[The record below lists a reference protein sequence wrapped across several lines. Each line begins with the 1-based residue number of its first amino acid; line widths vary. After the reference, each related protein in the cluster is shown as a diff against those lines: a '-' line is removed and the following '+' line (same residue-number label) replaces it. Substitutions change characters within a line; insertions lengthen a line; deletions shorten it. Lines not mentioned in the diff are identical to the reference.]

1 MSLLNF
7 NNSEQGRSGEKKT
20 LSIILGIGALIGA
33 IALGST
39 LAASINLNSGTPV
52 EFGQG
57 VAQATACDDSVVVT
71 PQSTFFNS
79 EEDAGFIFSSFSV
92 TDVSSACDGKVFTI
106 KAYKNGQNGPL
117 DLYTTEGVA
126 EPFSEVQ
133 VLDTAGSF
141 TLIGAG
147 LLSDDIQ
154 DISTGFNVNLS
165 TGHAPVSTAIASAQD
180 VDRITIE
187 SRDVTGAEAPVVYLV
202 GDIGP
207 GGGVIY
213 YVDNTNGFSC
223 GSDFTSQCHYLEVA
237 PNGWNGGAEP
247 SRSWAV
253 LANWQNHIS
262 GIADDGGP
270 YNNALGIGLGFKNS
284 IEIVTQGNDVT
295 SAAGLARSYEGGSK
309 HDWYLPSTAEL
320 NLLCQWNRGVTPSV
334 SNRCSGGTLNS
345 AFFGADTS
353 GFIEDVYW
361 SSSQQQFHVAHCQA
375 FEDGNQRQNY
385 KGDSYYVRPIRAF

>member
-1 MSLLNF
+1 MTLLNF
-7 NNSEQGRSGEKKT
+7 KSRDPKRTGEKKT
-20 LSIILGIGALIGA
+20 LSIILGIGALVGV

-39 LAASINLNSGTPV
+39 LAASINLNSNNPV

-71 PQSTFFNS
+71 PQSTFFNG

-92 TDVSSACDGKVFTI
+92 TDVSSACNGKVFTI

-180 VDRITIE
+180 VDRITVE
-187 SRDVTGAEAPVVYLV
+187 SNDSVDGTPAGYEV
-202 GDIGP
+202 GDVGP
-207 GGGVIY
+207 GGGKIFY
-213 YVDNTNGFSC
+213 YSEAGFNCGENFSSTGSPTGRKCNYLEAAPTTGTNAWTDAFYAWSGNTEDLLGTTSSAIGSGYLNTIQMSEQTNGGDIPDRAGTISLAYIGPNNTN
-223 GSDFTSQCHYLEVA
+223 
-237 PNGWNGGAEP
+237 
-247 SRSWAV
+247 
-253 LANWQNHIS
+253 
-262 GIADDGGP
+262 
-270 YNNALGIGLGFKNS
+270 
-284 IEIVTQGNDVT
+284 
-295 SAAGLARSYEGGSK
+295 
-309 HDWYLPSTAEL
+309 DWYLPSIDEL
-320 NLLCQWNRGVTPSV
+320 NELYLQRATV
-334 SNRCSGGTLNS
+334 GGFEEGGGYLSSTEQDAGTAIFRDFGNGNTYSYSKFYTL
-345 AFFGADTS
+345 T
-353 GFIEDVYW
+353 
-361 SSSQQQFHVAHCQA
+361 
-375 FEDGNQRQNY
+375 
-385 KGDSYYVRPIRAF
+385 VRPIRAF